1 MYKVEV
7 RRRAQRALDK
17 LPKSDFQAVIE
28 AIKGLAQT
36 PRPRGIEKV
45 KSTGLWRIRQGDYRI
60 IYAIDDNER
69 LALDMLGITVYLDG
83 QNVEVTG
90 VIEPEKQALRCT
102 SNQNNVS
109 NVTPIPFSF
118 KVAVSVVK

>member
-17 LPKSDFQAVIE
+17 LPKSDFQAIIE
-28 AIKGLAQT
+28 AVKNLAQT

-60 IYAIDDNER
+60 IYAIDDKKH
-69 LALDMLGITVYLDG
+69 L
-83 QNVEVTG
+83 
-90 VIEPEKQALRCT
+90 
-102 SNQNNVS
+102 
-109 NVTPIPFSF
+109 
-118 KVAVSVVK
+118 VSVVRVGHRREVYRAL

>member
-1 MYKVEV
+1 MYRIEL

-28 AIKGLAQT
+28 AIRELAHT

-60 IYAIDDNER
+60 VYAIDDKESLVIIVR
-69 LALDMLGITVYLDG
+69 VGHRREIYRAL
-83 QNVEVTG
+83 
-90 VIEPEKQALRCT
+90 
-102 SNQNNVS
+102 
-109 NVTPIPFSF
+109 
-118 KVAVSVVK
+118 